1 MISETKY
8 LIAYEDFREAL
19 PLTKGTWLV
28 ILHASR
34 IPPHVGLMIDG
45 NYNSLTIK
53 ERELNVSSEA
63 ILKTISQKKIEALF
77 LNLNKH
83 PVFSSDYQLNTFQY
97 QLNQFTAVKHGEAT
111 CLSPLKL
118 FFEEFYAIKN
128 NKGQLFYDFVDELY
142 QNDYITQAIG
152 SNIANKQENNIFT
165 LPHYTNEELQQRI
178 KYERDTYLKP

>member
-1 MISETKY
+1 MISDTKY
-8 LIAYEDFREAL
+8 LIVYEDFKNSL
-19 PLTKGTWLV
+19 FLTKGTWLV

-63 ILKTISQKKIEALF
+63 ILKTISQKKIEAMF
-77 LNLNKH
+77 LKLIKH
-83 PVFSSDYQLNTFQY
+83 PVFSSDYQLKVFQE
-97 QLNQFTAVKHGEAT
+97 QLNEFTAVKPNEAT

-128 NKGQLFYDFVDELY
+128 NKEQLFYDFVDELY
-142 QNDYITQAIG
+142 QNDYITETVG
-152 SNIANKQENNIFT
+152 SNIVNKKENNIFT
-165 LPHYTNEELQQRI
+165 LPHYTNEELQERI
-178 KYERDTYLKP
+178 EQERKVIYKR

>member
-8 LIAYEDFREAL
+8 LIAYEDSKETSI
-19 PLTKGTWLV
+19 LTKGTWLV

-53 ERELNVSSEA
+53 ERELNVRAEA
-63 ILKTISQKKIEALF
+63 LLKTISQKKIEALF
-77 LNLNKH
+77 LKMVKH
-83 PVFSSDYQLNTFQY
+83 PVFSSDHQLNIFQE
-97 QLNQFTAVKHGEAT
+97 QLNQFTAVKQNEAT

-118 FFEEFYAIKN
+118 FFEEFYAVRN
-128 NKGQLFYDFVDELY
+128 NKEQLFYDFVDELF

-152 SNIANKQENNIFT
+152 LNIANKSENNIFT
-165 LPHYTNEELQQRI
+165 LPHYTNEELQARI
-178 KYERDTYLKP
+178 KNERDTYFKS

>member
-8 LIAYEDFREAL
+8 LIAYGELKDASL
-19 PLTKGTWLV
+19 IHKGSWLV
-28 ILHASR
+28 VLHASR

-53 ERELNVSSEA
+53 ERELNVKHEA
-63 ILKTISQKKIEALF
+63 LLKTISQKKIEALF
-77 LNLNKH
+77 LKLAPH
-83 PVFSSDYQLNTFQY
+83 PVFSSDYQLSTFQE
-97 QLNQFTAVKHGEAT
+97 QLNQFTVVKQNEAT

-128 NKGQLFYDFVDELY
+128 NKEQLFYDFVDELS

-152 SNIANKQENNIFT
+152 INIADKSENNIFT
-165 LPHYTNEELQQRI
+165 LPHYTNEELQARI
-178 KYERDTYLKP
+178 KNERETYLKS